1 MTKAMLIRRLAAVVV
16 LIVGLV
22 TAAVVGRLFGGP
34 PGMAL
39 YEIITDFTELQIALI
54 AVYLAYVFQQRAF
67 FVQMLRALWSQI
79 IVAKNEIIRY
89 AHDPVLTQEKYAH
102 TFGAVSIAIDEMRGV
117 YRNVGEHG
125 QALGLYPYEPLH
137 DMLRALTQLGY
148 GEPSDGQRA
157 NCRARVVRAW
167 NALRYDFRRE
177 FRPPEPSHP
186 ITELYAADPRR
197 DAAGDPPPPRSLT
210 RGGSKDKADKGTAD
224 NSK

>member
-16 LIVGLV
+16 VIVGLV
-22 TAAVVGRLFGGP
+22 AAAVLGRLFGGA
-34 PGMAL
+34 PGMVL

-54 AVYLAYVFQQRAF
+54 AVYLAYVFQQRAL
-67 FVQMLRALWSQI
+67 FVQMLRGLWSQI

-89 AHDPVLTQEKYAH
+89 AHDPHLSQEKYARA
-102 TFGAVSIAIDEMRGV
+102 FGAISLAIDEMRGV

-125 QALGLYPYEPLH
+125 DALGRYPYEPLQ
-137 DMLRALTQLGY
+137 DMARALTQLGY

-157 NCRARVVRAW
+157 NCRARVIRAW

-186 ITELYAADPRR
+186 ITEPYAADPRR
-197 DAAGDPPPPRSLT
+197 DSSGDPPPPRSEKRST
-210 RGGSKDKADKGTAD
+210 SKGDAEKAD
-224 NSK
+224 